1 MAEADR
7 IAEFKEVAELMP
19 DDPVVPFGLAGAY
32 LHAGQPESAADEY
45 REAIR
50 LRPDYSAAHRGL
62 GRALERAGLIAEVRA
77 AYQQGLEVDREGDRS
92 ERH

>member
-1 MAEADR
+1 
-7 IAEFKEVAELMP
+7 MP
-19 DDPVVPFGLAGAY
+19 DEPVVPFGLAGGY